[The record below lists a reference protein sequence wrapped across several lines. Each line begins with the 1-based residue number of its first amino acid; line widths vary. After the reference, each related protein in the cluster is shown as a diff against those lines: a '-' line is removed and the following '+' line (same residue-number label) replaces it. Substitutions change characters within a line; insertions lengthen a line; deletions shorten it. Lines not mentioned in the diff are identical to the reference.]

1 MASPLLKSIFHDVV
15 KSTDE
20 PLLVIFP
27 DFDSTDVWG
36 LLEYMQEGVCHCDSL
51 AEQDSL
57 LDLVQTLE
65 VSQGQTLIPSKPSQ
79 LAATETL
86 DHCDY
91 TTRTVDKM
99 IKDEIPSIQRTSP
112 LPPKSEQI
120 FDNTE
125 YSVEDARDKIH
136 DFLFDFRQ
144 LQPDPSHMEGKLG
157 WDGKPLIKNAS
168 LNQENLSK
176 ATSQQRKA
184 SLKKPKRPFTVVSNN
199 ERDRQILED
208 YKNCSG
214 LVARIF
220 CFSFFPVY
228 DEAKNKKGRF
238 RVEGQQISGNSSFW
252 TFSGYLNVY
261 PNKKLQNRG
270 V

>member
-20 PLLVIFP
+20 PLVVIFP

-112 LPPKSEQI
+112 PPPKSEQI

-184 SLKKPKRPFTVVSNN
+184 SLKKPKRPFTVVPNN

-261 PNKKLQNRG
+261 PNI
-270 V
+270 